1 MAERYFEGMEGE
13 TSNEEDLLRAKE
25 IITEL
30 LELPGGT
37 AREAFS
43 NLPTRH
49 QDKLRSM
56 VNGEED

>member
-13 TSNEEDLLRAKE
+13 ASNEEDLLRAKE
-25 IITEL
+25 IINEL

-43 NLPTRH
+43 NYQLVIRINCA
-49 QDKLRSM
+49 QW
-56 VNGEED
+56 